1 MIEITNLKKAG
12 ELKLGFKDRNGKP
25 INFTYGMVLT
35 DKMVDAS
42 VLKESM
48 EKGVLSIFAKKNW
61 VVFKKINVQ
70 GAIIGSPQSFT
81 GLTPQEVEK
90 INVNKNTAIIPPD
103 NYLDTLIPEIP
114 PTAVNQP
121 NVNAEVKEEV
131 AVVATEVSA
140 TEVSATE
147 ATENAEVKEVKVEK
161 SKKNKTVKADKV
173 VEAVEENK

>member
-48 EKGVLSIFAKKNW
+48 EKGTLSIFAKKNW

-114 PTAVNQP
+114 PTVVNQP
-121 NVNAEVKEEV
+121 TVEAEVKEEPTV
-131 AVVATEVSA
+131 NAPEVVES
-140 TEVSATE
+140 S
-147 ATENAEVKEVKVEK
+147 EVKEGQEVKAGK
-161 SKKNKTVKADKV
+161 TRKNKTVKADKV
-173 VEAVEENK
+173 VEATEENK

>member
-1 MIEITNLKKAG
+1 MIEITNLKRVG
-12 ELKLGFKDRNGKP
+12 ELNLGFKDKNGKP
-25 INFTYGMVLT
+25 INFTYGTVLT
-35 DKMVDAS
+35 DKMVDTK
-42 VLKESM
+42 VLEESM
-48 EKGVLSIFAKKNW
+48 EKGTLSIFAKKNW

-90 INVNKNTAIIPPD
+90 INANKNTAIIPPD

-114 PTAVNQP
+114 PTVVNQP
-121 NVNAEVKEEV
+121 NVNVEVKEEV
-131 AVVATEVSA
+131 VVVA

-147 ATENAEVKEVKVEK
+147 ATENVEVKEEKEIKAEK

-173 VEAVEENK
+173 VETTEENK